1 MRISVFPKGDLDA
14 LSNDRSM
21 TIFEWIT
28 KAAPLPADGLELYS
42 GMFWQGDDD
51 YLDAIGEALAAEGFE
66 MPMLCTSPDFTHP
79 DAAVRAAEFDRQVE
93 MMRFTR
99 HLGGPGSST
108 RVLSGQKHPGV
119 SREQGVAYVVDAYNA
134 LLPIARELD
143 ITLGM
148 ENHYKDGSWAYVEFA
163 QKGDVF
169 REIVDAIDD
178 RVHFGV
184 QFDPSNAVT
193 AGMDSADFLDEVIDR
208 VVTMQASDRFL
219 APGASLDDLR
229 QADGTIGYSPALQH
243 GVIGKGL
250 NDYPRIFRTLA
261 AAGYDGWISIEDGV
275 NGMGEMHESVLF
287 LREARELYFGGST
300 AVRVENQERARA
312 AAGLQSLARPQLG
325 QDALATGREAAR

>member
-1 MRISVFPKGDLDA
+1 MRISVFPKGDLSA
-14 LSNDRSM
+14 LSDSRTM
-21 TIFEWIT
+21 TVFEWIS
-28 KAAPLPADGLELYS
+28 KAATLPADGLELYS
-42 GMFWQGDDD
+42 GMFWQTDDAH
-51 YLDAIGEALAAEGFE
+51 LDAIGEALAAEGFE

-79 DAAVRAAEFDRQVE
+79 DAAVRASEFDRQLE
-93 MMRFTR
+93 MMRVTR
-99 HLGGPGSST
+99 HLGGAGAST

-119 SREQGVAYVVDAYNA
+119 SREQGVEWVVDAYQR

-219 APGASLDDLR
+219 AEGTTLDDLR

-261 AAGYDGWISIEDGV
+261 NAGYDGWISIEDGV
-275 NGMGEMHESVLF
+275 NGMQEMHDSVLF
-287 LREARELYFGGST
+287 LREARDLYFGGST
-300 AVRVENQERARA
+300 AVRVENQEKARA
-312 AAGLQSLARPQLG
+312 AAGLASLARPNLED
-325 QDALATGREAAR
+325 DALASGRKNAT